1 MIRIAYYVDQFATPR
16 HFAFLDRSIESAR
29 AHMAG
34 ARVIHLTTPGAPR
47 VKSADERI
55 EVPADGTFPH
65 RRGTAAALVPG
76 DTLFLDCDTVIQSDV
91 VRVFDNAFDI
101 ALAQVHRPGFPD
113 LKYNAGVV
121 FSRCP
126 RFWTDFARRA
136 GGYDYKDVRT
146 DWRPIERTFSETA
159 ASGDY
164 RVFELDSTLYN
175 HTPASADEDVSR
187 ALIVHYKGIR
197 KKWVLGPEPKAVT
210 APPPRRQGILMQL
223 LRDIFR
229 RK

>member
-16 HFAFLDRSIESAR
+16 HFAFLERSIESAR
-29 AHMAG
+29 AHLPG
-34 ARVIHLTTPGAPR
+34 ARVIHLTTPGAPQ
-47 VKSADERI
+47 VKPADERI

-65 RRGTAAALVPG
+65 RRGTAAALLEG
-76 DTLFLDCDTVIQSDV
+76 DTLFLDCDTVIQRDV
-91 VRVFDNAFDI
+91 AHVFDHPFDI
-101 ALAQVHRPGFPD
+101 ALAEVHRPGFPD

-146 DWRPIERTFSETA
+146 DWRPVERTFSETA

-164 RVFELDSTLYN
+164 RVFELDSALYN

-187 ALIVHYKGIR
+187 AFIVHYKGIR
-197 KKWVLGPEPKAVT
+197 KKWLLGPETPA
-210 APPPRRQGILMQL
+210 APAPRTRKHGILMQL
-223 LRDIFR
+223 LLDIFR
-229 RK
+229 RR